1 MIQPDDERALE
12 SFAFNYFGPFA
23 ILPPNMK
30 YVDKASPNTSQTM
43 MPVLQDLSQLVQD
56 RAGQYSAANV
66 FGKGDRRSKFEV
78 AAHLEE
84 AAKLNVTAL
93 NLFYNPWD
101 RFHMEVARRF
111 FRMDYVP
118 TDPGGEA
125 VLEFRERCFLRGV
138 PLEALAAMDIKK
150 TRAVRAVGS
159 GSQAKRSV
167 SLQQLNELAG
177 VFDSEGRHN
186 LFRDQVASL
195 VGHEAADR
203 YIPAKPDQ
211 RIPVDTKVAQLENEH
226 MLEGKQIDV
235 FPNEIHVVHLDVHVP
250 AIEEL
255 FMAVEQGQMELVDA
269 AVKAMSVF
277 DHSMKHLENIQQDPT
292 LAGRVG
298 EFNSR
303 LQQVSE
309 LIINGQRQ
317 LAKMQREGED
327 LPEETEGQENPE
339 ESGKAVDAQEKLI
352 EHRLKLQMMQE
363 KHEMEMMIKLQKAEQ
378 ERQLGDAKAASSIRD
393 IL

>member
-1 MIQPDDERALE
+1 
-12 SFAFNYFGPFA
+12 
-23 ILPPNMK
+23 
-30 YVDKASPNTSQTM
+30 
-43 MPVLQDLSQLVQD
+43 
-56 RAGQYSAANV
+56 
-66 FGKGDRRSKFEV
+66 
-78 AAHLEE
+78 
-84 AAKLNVTAL
+84 
-93 NLFYNPWD
+93 
-101 RFHMEVARRF
+101 
-111 FRMDYVP
+111 
-118 TDPGGEA
+118 
-125 VLEFRERCFLRGV
+125 
-138 PLEALAAMDIKK
+138 
-150 TRAVRAVGS
+150 
-159 GSQAKRSV
+159 
-167 SLQQLNELAG
+167 
-177 VFDSEGRHN
+177 
-186 LFRDQVASL
+186 
-195 VGHEAADR
+195 
-203 YIPAKPDQ
+203 
-211 RIPVDTKVAQLENEH
+211 